1 MKDLLIE
8 QLIEHQKSIDDTA
21 ALLETHKLI
30 QELLFVSIVT
40 IKLRE
45 VVTVEQCFRRHQL
58 IEENQSMAPLRSSN
72 STPSPFSIAFLKAKK
87 KQAKDN
93 RASHMYLYLRENDP
107 NNQLQQIVPERVDN
121 CARRL
126 NRIHKYLKVV
136 SMQV

>member
-93 RASHMYLYLRENDP
+93 KASHIY
-107 NNQLQQIVPERVDN
+107 
-121 CARRL
+121 C
-126 NRIHKYLKVV
+126 
-136 SMQV
+136 